1 MWIYT
6 ATSHLYASFTEVIL
20 RGAVN
25 WNNWTSFKTREAIMD
40 CSIMRNMSWAS
51 SLTSRSSM
59 MNAQSFI
66 LPLLPVRCVHT
77 WDGFLLHT
85 WWLTWWVSCG
95 FESLA
100 RCQVPC
106 MLLRLLCCAPHT
118 HTHTWLYW
126 SDHTRGAEDWISGLG
141 DWGGCAWWGMS
152 EYSLSCGQLEA
163 PENVGIFFSE
173 VHAAFCAWLKACNTY
188 NSGRVD
194 QFCSSYVS

>member
-25 WNNWTSFKTREAIMD
+25 WNNWTSFKTREGIMD

-77 WDGFLLHT
+77 WDGFLLYT

-118 HTHTWLYW
+118 HTHLTLLKRPHTWCWRLNFRFGW
-126 SDHTRGAEDWISGLG
+126 LRRLCVMGDEWIFAELWAIRGTRECG
-141 DWGGCAWWGMS
+141 DFFLRSACCILCMI
-152 EYSLSCGQLEA
+152 ESL
-163 PENVGIFFSE
+163 
-173 VHAAFCAWLKACNTY
+173 
-188 NSGRVD
+188 
-194 QFCSSYVS
+194 

>member
-25 WNNWTSFKTREAIMD
+25 WNNWTSFKTREGIMD

-118 HTHTWLYW
+118 HRHTPDSTEATTHVVLKIEFQVWVTEEAVR
-126 SDHTRGAEDWISGLG
+126 D
-141 DWGGCAWWGMS
+141 GGWVNIRWA
-152 EYSLSCGQLEA
+152 
-163 PENVGIFFSE
+163 VG
-173 VHAAFCAWLKACNTY
+173 N
-188 NSGRVD
+188 
-194 QFCSSYVS
+194 